1 MPPTDLMKIL
11 SRADQLKKDFLIFLK
26 MLGLEREL
34 YKGVLNI
41 FPYTTSIIF
50 DRISFYCLGMSFCI
64 DKKFNVTSY
73 SSNIFYF
80 NNFVIE
86 SSRKLEFLCLGN
98 NDDML
103 CKVLNAQGLINIYQK
118 DGLKNIFIVTGD
130 SLKLYKL
137 SANTLDH
144 LHNIKALT
152 VISNMGLA
160 LTIAFDDLGKLVTV
174 SRNYIA
180 LEHYGVYLYIS
191 SGSIVQAIRRIAV
204 EKSIIVLSN
213 TSNRNSHVPIIE
225 VVDTYTFSAPWFF
238 KDNCVDMFTVNI
250 IDEPVNTIIKVYRG
264 FITKVGVNGIEHE
277 YKHRM
282 IRVALA
288 PYASTYLKLCLAPT

>member
-1 MPPTDLMKIL
+1 LPPTDLMKIL

-191 SGSIVQAIRRIAV
+191 SESIVQAIRRIAV

>member
-191 SGSIVQAIRRIAV
+191 SESIVQAIRRIAV

>member
-1 MPPTDLMKIL
+1 
-11 SRADQLKKDFLIFLK
+11 

-50 DRISFYCLGMSFCI
+50 DRIFLYCLGMSFCI
-64 DKKFNVTSY
+64 DKRFNVTSY

-191 SGSIVQAIRRIAV
+191 SESIVQAIRRIAV

>member
-50 DRISFYCLGMSFCI
+50 DRISLYCLGMSFCI

-103 CKVLNAQGLINIYQK
+103 CKVQNAQGLINIYQK

-191 SGSIVQAIRRIAV
+191 SESIVQAIRRIAV

-288 PYASTYLKLCLAPT
+288 PYASTYLKLCVAPT

>member
-1 MPPTDLMKIL
+1 LPPTDLMKIL

-98 NDDML
+98 NDDIL

-191 SGSIVQAIRRIAV
+191 SESIVQAIRRIAV

-213 TSNRNSHVPIIE
+213 TSNRNSHVPLIE

>member
-1 MPPTDLMKIL
+1 
-11 SRADQLKKDFLIFLK
+11 

-103 CKVLNAQGLINIYQK
+103 CKVRNAQGLINIYQK

-137 SANTLDH
+137 SANTLDR

-191 SGSIVQAIRRIAV
+191 SESIVQAIRRIAV

-288 PYASTYLKLCLAPT
+288 PYASTYLKLCVAPT